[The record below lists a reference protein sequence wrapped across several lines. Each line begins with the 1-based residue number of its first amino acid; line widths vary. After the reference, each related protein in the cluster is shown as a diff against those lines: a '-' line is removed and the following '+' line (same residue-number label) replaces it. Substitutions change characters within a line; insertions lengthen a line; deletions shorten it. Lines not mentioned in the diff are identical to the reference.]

1 MEYGYLTTPIGTL
14 KIGTDPIGICEV
26 EFTDE
31 EIHMKNEN
39 SLIKQAKDQLEEYF
53 AGKRKV
59 FDLPLHLTKGTEFQR
74 ICWDA
79 LMKIPYG
86 ETRSYYEQAV
96 SIHKPKA
103 VRAVGGA
110 NHHNP
115 ICIIIPCH
123 RVIAKNGTLCGY
135 GGGLDRK
142 EYLLKL
148 EAGAENE

>member
-1 MEYGYLTTPIGTL
+1 MLG
-14 KIGTDPIGICEV
+14 C
-26 EFTDE
+26 FDE
-31 EIHMKNEN
+31 D
-39 SLIKQAKDQLEEYF
+39 SV
-53 AGKRKV
+53 RK
-59 FDLPLHLTKGTEFQR
+59 
-74 ICWDA
+74 
-79 LMKIPYG
+79 
-86 ETRSYYEQAV
+86 TRSYYDQAV

-115 ICIIIPCH
+115 ISIIIPCH

-135 GGGLDRK
+135 GGGLERK